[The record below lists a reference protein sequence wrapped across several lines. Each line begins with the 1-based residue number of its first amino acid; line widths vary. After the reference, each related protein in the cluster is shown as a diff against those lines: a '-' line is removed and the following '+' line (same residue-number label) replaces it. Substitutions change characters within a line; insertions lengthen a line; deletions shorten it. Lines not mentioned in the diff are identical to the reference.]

1 MINKKACLFVLVLIL
16 LGLIICIYLTQGS
29 CVVPK
34 DEDIDKDSDSNTTQT
49 YMENNFR
56 LESKYISDN
65 NWEYTVTGDL
75 PNPCYKASVDATV
88 AESYPEQVTVTVT
101 TTAPAGDEMCTQ
113 VIQEFSYEGTF
124 NASDKAVID
133 FEVK

>member
-1 MINKKACLFVLVLIL
+1 MINKKICLFILIL
-16 LGLIICIYLTQGS
+16 LLLSVLLCIYLTSGS

-34 DEDIDKDSDSNTTQT
+34 DDDIDKDSNTTQT

-56 LESKYISDN
+56 LESKYISNN

-75 PNPCYKASVDATV
+75 PNPCYKATVDTTV

-101 TTAPAGDEMCTQ
+101 TTAPSGDEMCAQ

-124 NASDKAVID
+124 SASDKAVID